1 MEELIIIGSGGH
13 GKVCA
18 EIAESMNKW
27 KTIRF
32 LDDSFPGARK
42 CLDFDII
49 GKTCDIDKYSSHD
62 FFVAIGDNDI
72 REKFFEE
79 LTLLKCN
86 IVSLVHPTSYIS
98 KYCSI
103 GNGTSIHQ
111 NVVINTDSTIGK
123 GCIINT
129 GTIVEHEN
137 VISDFVHLSPNV
149 SLGGRV
155 SVGRKTWIG
164 IGSTVINDIQVGE
177 KIIVGA
183 MSLVLNNISDANVYY
198 GVPVVRSKES
208 F

>member
-27 KTIRF
+27 KTISF
-32 LDDSFPGARK
+32 LDDSFPSARK

-49 GKTCDIDKYSSHD
+49 GKTCDMENYTSHD
-62 FFVAIGDNDI
+62 FFVAIGDNSV

-86 IVSLVHPTSYIS
+86 IVSLIHPTSYIS

-137 VISDFVHLSPNV
+137 IISDFVHLSPHV

-155 SVGRKTWIG
+155 SVGKKTWIG
-164 IGSTVINDIQVGE
+164 IGSTVINDIKLIHNVM
-177 KIIVGA
+177 IGA
-183 MSLVLNNISDANVYY
+183 SSLVRRDILKSGIYVGNPIRRV
-198 GVPVVRSKES
+198 
-208 F
+208 

>member
-18 EIAESMNKW
+18 EIAKSMNKW
-27 KTIRF
+27 KTISF
-32 LDDSFPGARK
+32 LDDSFPNARK
-42 CLDFDII
+42 CLDFDIM
-49 GKTCDIDKYSSHD
+49 GKTCDMENYTSYD

-72 REKFFEE
+72 REQFFKE

-86 IVSLVHPTSYIS
+86 IVSLIHPTSNIS
-98 KYCSI
+98 QYCSI

-137 VISDFVHLSPNV
+137 IISDFVHLSPNV
-149 SLGGRV
+149 SLGGKV
-155 SVGRKTWIG
+155 SVGKKTWIG
-164 IGSTVINDIQVGE
+164 IGSTVINNIDISNNIV
-177 KIIVGA
+177 VGA
-183 MSLVLNNISDANVYY
+183 SSLVVKNINSQGLYY
-198 GVPVVRSKES
+198 GSPVKNR
-208 F
+208 

>member
-27 KTIRF
+27 KTISF
-32 LDDSFPGARK
+32 LDDSFPSSKK

-49 GKTCDIDKYSSHD
+49 GKTSDMNNYTSHD
-62 FFVAIGDNDI
+62 FFVAIGDNGV
-72 REKFFEE
+72 RENFFEE
-79 LTLLKCN
+79 LISLSCN
-86 IVSLVHPTSYIS
+86 IVSLIHPESYIS
-98 KYCSI
+98 KYSSI
-103 GNGTSIHQ
+103 GYGTSIHQ
-111 NVVINTDSTIGK
+111 NVVINTDSTIGN

-137 VISDFVHLSPNV
+137 IISDFVHLSPNV

-164 IGSTVINDIQVGE
+164 IGSTVINNINISSDIV
-177 KIIVGA
+177 VGA
-183 MSLVLNNISDANVYY
+183 SSLVVKNINSQGLYY
-198 GVPVVRSKES
+198 GSPVKNR
-208 F
+208 